1 MTFCRSRDSSGARM
15 SYRLPPLNGL
25 RSFEAAARHLSF
37 TRAADE
43 LGVTPGAVSQ
53 QVKSLEGALGIKL
66 FRRLPRSLIL
76 TEEGEAYL
84 PAITSAFDLISRATE
99 SSAPA
104 LRGRKLRLGIAP
116 QLMKTVAATAHR
128 LREAAIGNDVVALKL
143 TDDLAE
149 LLNGKLDMLLRTDGG
164 FPPRSACRSPCS
176 GRWQGEANAGRAV
189 DASRPC
195 RMPRTPPAAQAVTG
209 RDVKVAGRSPSRLR
223 LFATCSALC
232 GPSSRGYSPWKS
244 KKSEVARNLGKL
256 WE

>member
-1 MTFCRSRDSSGARM
+1 M

-53 QVKSLEGALGIKL
+53 QVKSLEAALGITL

-76 TEEGEAYL
+76 TDEGEAYL

-116 QLMKTVAATAHR
+116 RLMKTPAATTR
-128 LREAAIGNDVVALKL
+128 KLRQAAVGNDVVTLKL
-143 TDDLAE
+143 TDDMAE
-149 LLNGKLDMLLRTDGG
+149 LMNGKLDMLLRSAGG
-164 FPPRSACRSPCS
+164 SHPGLHVDRLVLASADDTPAPAVLLTHPGLAGCREH
-176 GRWQGEANAGRAV
+176 R
-189 DASRPC
+189 
-195 RMPRTPPAAQAVTG
+195 
-209 RDVKVAGRSPSRLR
+209 RLLRR
-223 LFATCSALC
+223 LQ
-232 GPSSRGYSPWKS
+232 
-244 KKSEVARNLGKL
+244 EVAA
-256 WE
+256 E

>member
-1 MTFCRSRDSSGARM
+1 MTFRRPPRQFGVKM

-53 QVKSLEGALGIKL
+53 QVKSLEGALGITL

-116 QLMKTVAATAHR
+116 RLMKTTAPAAR
-128 LREAAIGNDVVALKL
+128 KLRQAAIGNDVVALKL

-149 LLNGKLDMLLRTDGG
+149 LLNGKLDMLLRTAGG
-164 FPPRSACRSPCS
+164 S
-176 GRWQGEANAGRAV
+176 RAA
-189 DASRPC
+189 DASWPC
-195 RMPRTPPAAQAVTG
+195 RLPRTSPAAQAAAGGDCGVTVPVRG
-209 RDVKVAGRSPSRLR
+209 QHARR
-223 LFATCSALC
+223 ATEPEL
-232 GPSSRGYSPWKS
+232 
-244 KKSEVARNLGKL
+244 
-256 WE
+256 